1 MIIICKKCSIHFN
14 LDASLLK
21 AGGSKVRC
29 GSCNHVFTVLP
40 QVPEIRRES
49 EEELLF
55 DFSGLEFEI
64 DDLEMAAAETE
75 AIEIEISF
83 DSEGEIEIEDDN
95 LIFDDGD
102 FDFDESDLTIET
114 QVNQTGFDKIKLD
127 SFDQETLIFETH
139 TPVAGDKPVADVS
152 ISYDAPKVDLMFDE
166 PELEQESTQTKGLS
180 DDGMI
185 IPHDKKANERKFD
198 PDFF

>member
-1 MIIICKKCSIHFN
+1 MIIICNKCSIHFN

-29 GSCNHVFTVLP
+29 GSCNHVFTVFP
-40 QVPEIRRES
+40 QVPESRLES

-64 DDLEMAAAETE
+64 DDLEMDAPGEE
-75 AIEIEISF
+75 AFEIEISF
-83 DSEGEIEIEDDN
+83 DSEGEIEDDN
-95 LIFDDGD
+95 LISDD
-102 FDFDESDLTIET
+102 FDFDESDLVIEA
-114 QVNQTGFDKIKLD
+114 QANQTDFDNIKLD
-127 SFDQETLIFETH
+127 FFDQETLIFETD
-139 TPVAGDKPVADVS
+139 TPVAGDTPIADVS

-166 PELEQESTQTKGLS
+166 PGLEQESTPTMDLS

-185 IPHDKKANERKFD
+185 IPNDKEALERKFD
-198 PDFF
+198 QDFFKLS

>member
-1 MIIICKKCSIHFN
+1 MIIICNKCSIHFN

-29 GSCNHVFTVLP
+29 GSCNHVFTVFP
-40 QVPEIRRES
+40 QLPEIRPEA

-64 DDLEMAAAETE
+64 EDFEMAEAGIE

-83 DSEGEIEIEDDN
+83 DSEGEIEDDN
-95 LIFDDGD
+95 LIFNDGD
-102 FDFDESDLTIET
+102 FDFDESDLAIET
-114 QVNQTGFDKIKLD
+114 QANQTGFDNIKLELH
-127 SFDQETLIFETH
+127 DQGTLIFETNMPEASD
-139 TPVAGDKPVADVS
+139 TPVADVS

-166 PELEQESTQTKGLS
+166 LGIEQEFTQAVGLS

-185 IPHDKKANERKFD
+185 IPNDKEANEKKFD
-198 PDFF
+198 PDSF